1 MTTVSV
7 GDLSSRVKN
16 LYDKVN
22 VLQANIS
29 SSYSYLSSGP
39 KRNINTRISSEV
51 RDLKEEADKYD
62 TEFREHERY
71 MQQTGGKTRHQ
82 TLQEF
87 VLLFFFVGFGLLAIS
102 LGIFAYTTTRNFMNP
117 IKIIG
122 LMVFIAL
129 LVTAILIRY
138 A

>member
-1 MTTVSV
+1 MTTVTV
-7 GDLSSRVKN
+7 RDLATRVKG
-16 LYDKVN
+16 YSDDIN
-22 VLQANIS
+22 VLRANIS
-29 SSYSYLSSGP
+29 TSYTNFTTGV
-39 KRNINTRISSEV
+39 KNNNNTRVSSEL

-87 VLLFFFVGFGLLAIS
+87 VLLFFFVAFGLLTVS
-102 LGIFAYTTTRNFMNP
+102 LAIFAYTSTQVYTNP
-117 IKIIG
+117 LKIIG
-122 LMVFIAL
+122 LMMFIGL
-129 LVTAILIRY
+129 LVSAILIRY